1 MRNAFASGLL
11 AFALLAGA
19 SMLLSA
25 CNTAAGFGEDMQ
37 EAGHALTN
45 KAEKVQGQPQ
55 PPPPPAPPPPAPR

>member
-19 SMLLSA
+19 SIVLSA

-45 KAEKVQGQPQ
+45 KAQQEQPQ
-55 PPPPPAPPPPAPR
+55 PPPPPAPPR